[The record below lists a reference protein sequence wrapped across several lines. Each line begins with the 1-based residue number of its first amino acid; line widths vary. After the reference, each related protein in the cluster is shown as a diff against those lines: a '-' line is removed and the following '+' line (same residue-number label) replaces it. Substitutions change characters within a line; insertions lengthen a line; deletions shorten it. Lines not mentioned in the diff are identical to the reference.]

1 MSNQKIMIEVSSV
14 ISYIKERLEVD
25 LKEASDKSLINIEK
39 SEIEKLCTIAKASI
53 DTSFFKSSDQ
63 IANSIK

>member
-1 MSNQKIMIEVSSV
+1 MSNQKIMIEVSSI

-25 LKEASDKSLINIEK
+25 LKEASSKSMINVEKAQIEK
-39 SEIEKLCTIAKASI
+39 ICSIAKASI

-63 IANSIK
+63 ILNSTK